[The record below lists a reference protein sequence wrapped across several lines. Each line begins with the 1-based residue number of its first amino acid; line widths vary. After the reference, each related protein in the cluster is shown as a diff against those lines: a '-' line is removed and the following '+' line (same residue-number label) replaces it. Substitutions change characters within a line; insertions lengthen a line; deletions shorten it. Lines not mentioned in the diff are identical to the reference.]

1 MEILLP
7 IIMIDPVHIVIA
19 FAICTVIG
27 LPSYKMNVVDFS
39 GLLGGYVVGMGI
51 ILFTDVKWFV
61 LIFMFFFLSG
71 VATKYKYDQKKKK
84 GVAQA
89 KKGSR
94 GYLNVF
100 GNGLVAL
107 SFAVFEGVVGGEIFL
122 AGYLAAVATA
132 TSDTAGGEI
141 GRLSKH
147 KPRLITTFKEV
158 PTGAEGAISIVGET
172 AEFLIA
178 LFIGVL
184 AFGLG
189 MGHGSNVV
197 IVATLG
203 GFIGAHIDSV
213 LGATVETSVGW
224 WGNNWTNFIST
235 LLGALTGIGLYY
247 LL

>member
-1 MEILLP
+1 
-7 IIMIDPVHIVIA
+7 MIDPIHIIIA
-19 FAICTVIG
+19 FAICSVIG

-39 GLLGGYVVGMGI
+39 GLLSGYIVGMGV
-51 ILFTDVKWFV
+51 ILFTDLKWFV

-71 VATKYKYDQKKKK
+71 AATKYKYDQKKKK
-84 GVAQA
+84 GVAQG
-89 KKGSR
+89 KKGAR

-107 SFAVFEGVVGGEIFL
+107 SFAVFEGVIGGEVFL
-122 AGYLAAVATA
+122 AGYLAAIASA

-147 KPRLITTFKEV
+147 KPRLITNFKEV
-158 PTGAEGAISIVGET
+158 PTGSEGAISILGET

-184 AFGLG
+184 AFGMG
-189 MGHGSNVV
+189 MDHGTNAI

-203 GFIGAHIDSV
+203 GFIGANIDSV
-213 LGATVETSVGW
+213 LGATVETNVQW

-235 LLGALTGIGLYY
+235 LLGAIAGVGIYY

>member
-1 MEILLP
+1 
-7 IIMIDPVHIVIA
+7 MIDPIHIVIA
-19 FAICTVIG
+19 FAICSAIG

-39 GLLGGYVVGMGI
+39 GLLSGYIVGMGI
-51 ILFTDVKWFV
+51 IIFTDLKWFT

-71 VATKYKYDQKKKK
+71 AATKYKYDQKKKK
-84 GVAQA
+84 GVAQGE
-89 KKGSR
+89 KGTR

-107 SFAVFEGVVGGEIFL
+107 SFAVFEGVIGGEFLL
-122 AGYLAAVATA
+122 AGYLAAVASA

-147 KPRLITTFKEV
+147 KPRLITNFREV
-158 PTGAEGAISIVGET
+158 PTGTEGAISILGET

-184 AFGLG
+184 AFGMG
-189 MGHGSNVV
+189 MGHGINAITIS
-197 IVATLG
+197 TLG
-203 GFIGAHIDSV
+203 GFVGANIDSV
-213 LGATVETSVGW
+213 LGATVETNVQW
-224 WGNNWTNFIST
+224 WGNNWTNFISS
-235 LLGALTGIGLYY
+235 LLGAVAGLGIYY